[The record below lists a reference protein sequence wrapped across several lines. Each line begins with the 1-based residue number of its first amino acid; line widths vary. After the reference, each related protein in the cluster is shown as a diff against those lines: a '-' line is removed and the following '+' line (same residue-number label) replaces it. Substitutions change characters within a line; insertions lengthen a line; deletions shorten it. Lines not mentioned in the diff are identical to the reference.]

1 MPPEMQQDT
10 LETTSPR
17 DPSSSSCCVTKIMPT
32 AHQSSGACKD
42 DVMSCKRKL
51 AMLCC
56 LPSSRGM
63 EHVHVAGESALAMKT
78 RTSERMAEQP
88 ERESLGPPRL
98 REQKD
103 QGYQMT
109 LNWVRQ

>member
-1 MPPEMQQDT
+1 MPPEFT
-10 LETTSPR
+10 RIHSSPAGDYISQR
-17 DPSSSSCCVTKIMPT
+17 PFKLSAAVRLRLCRPPVSQVGQAKVTARPVRG
-32 AHQSSGACKD
+32 SWPYS
-42 DVMSCKRKL
+42 
-51 AMLCC
+51 CC
-56 LPSSRGM
+56 LPSSHGM

-103 QGYQMT
+103 RGY
-109 LNWVRQ
+109 

>member
-1 MPPEMQQDT
+1 
-10 LETTSPR
+10 
-17 DPSSSSCCVTKIMPT
+17 
-32 AHQSSGACKD
+32 
-42 DVMSCKRKL
+42 
-51 AMLCC
+51 MLCC